1 MAVLKLWR
9 ELFLF
14 IRFDANRNTYT
25 GVCAVVGSFNPNPL
39 TIPDLIPLFGGMD
52 EHRLSVNQQCK
63 REPFYPL

>member
-25 GVCAVVGSFNPNPL
+25 GVCAVVGSFNPRFN
-39 TIPDLIPLFGGMD
+39 TAIWRNG
-52 EHRLSVNQQCK
+52 
-63 REPFYPL
+63 

>member
-25 GVCAVVGSFNPNPL
+25 GVWLLQSKSSYNPRFNTAIWRN
-39 TIPDLIPLFGGMD
+39 G
-52 EHRLSVNQQCK
+52 
-63 REPFYPL
+63 